1 MKIAIVGAGLA
12 AECFKHYFFNF
23 IVNSNLDLTIDQYFS
38 DLAAAT
44 TETTTSIIA
53 KRGLKRGIS
62 PLGDLL
68 SDAYDE
74 WESFYQENIPGVIKC
89 NFEHRCSKNQ
99 DKHQQFLKR
108 FEEFEV
114 YDQNDYS
121 FVLEEGYLVDNDVYV
136 KWLKQTQKLKV
147 NKVNK
152 LINTYEELSGYDF
165 VFYFTG
171 AIGKHLGLSGSS
183 NLDKSKLVQG
193 SFLVTDTHN
202 CEGYFKNANVYEIDG
217 VNFIYRPTS
226 KQLIIGATSNHWD
239 AHYMPDFIGAKQQY
253 EIINKYFELPNFDSF
268 KIKVGLRLKGRKRT
282 PYIGAGYTTNSF
294 VVNGLY
300 KNGYTVAYLGAKRAV
315 EYFKQ
320 YLVG

>member
-23 IVNSNLDLTIDQYFS
+23 IEISNLNLTIDQYSS

-68 SDAYDE
+68 SEAYDE
-74 WESFYQENIPGVIKC
+74 WEEFYNERMSGVIKC
-89 NFEHRCSKNQ
+89 NFEHRCSKKQ

-108 FEEFEV
+108 FEAFEIH
-114 YDQNDYS
+114 DQSDFS
-121 FVLEEGYLVDNDVYV
+121 FVFEEGYLIDNDIYF
-136 KWLKQTQKLKV
+136 KWLKDNQKLRV
-147 NKVNK
+147 NKINK
-152 LINTYEELSGYDF
+152 LVKTYDELSHYDF

-171 AIGKHLGLSGSS
+171 AIGKYFGISGSK

-193 SFLVTDTHN
+193 TYLISDNHN
-202 CEGYFKNANVYEIDG
+202 CENYFKNTNVYEIDG
-217 VNFIYRPTS
+217 VNFIYRPIS
-226 KQLIIGATSNHWD
+226 KQLIVGATSNHWG
-239 AHYMPDFIGAKQQY
+239 AQYMPDYIGVKQQY
-253 EIINKYFELPNFDSF
+253 EVINKYFDLPDFDTF
-268 KIKVGLRLKGRKRT
+268 KVKVGLRLKGRKRT
-282 PYIGAGYTTNSF
+282 PYIGVGDSKNSF

-300 KNGYTVAYLGAKRAV
+300 KNGYTVAYLGAKKAV
-315 EYFKQ
+315 EYFKE
-320 YLVG
+320 YLAD